1 MCNKFWEKY
10 ENGLRCLLN
19 NYFSFSHQYFCL
31 NFWQSSE
38 FSSHHCMFQ
47 HSFVVLTSSI
57 AAKGMRNICTLKHES
72 VSFKTVIIVQH
83 ALPVTEMV
91 IAAANGAPIILL
103 YGFLVMQSR
112 LKQKTIQVQNISQ
125 LLAKI
130 ENSLQI

>member
-1 MCNKFWEKY
+1 MNVCP
-10 ENGLRCLLN
+10 
-19 NYFSFSHQYFCL
+19 
-31 NFWQSSE
+31 
-38 FSSHHCMFQ
+38 
-47 HSFVVLTSSI
+47 
-57 AAKGMRNICTLKHES
+57 
-72 VSFKTVIIVQH
+72 FKTVIIVRH

-103 YGFLVMQSR
+103 YGFIVMQSR